1 MPQLDSITF
10 LTQLVCLFLFY
21 FYLYLKFLKNVIGT
35 TIAVLTARKYYLY
48 LQYAATMVHL
58 FENNTIKKQVGN
70 YFGKYVK
77 LLQLNAI
84 TKFFA
89 VSHKI
94 INVTNNDTHKS

>member
-1 MPQLDSITF
+1 MQY
-10 LTQLVCLFLFY
+10 LTHVNIIY
-21 FYLYLKFLKNVIGT
+21 
-35 TIAVLTARKYYLY
+35 TIPICSNN
-48 LQYAATMVHL
+48 VHL
-58 FENNTIKKQVGN
+58 FENNTIKKQLGN

-94 INVTNNDTHKS
+94 INVTNSDTHKS